1 MPPVVSGDDVTKRW
15 STTQALAGATFT
27 IGDGVTGLLGA
38 NGAGKTTLLG
48 LILGLHRPDRGTIT
62 VFGQDPWVA
71 GAEVRARLGYAPEHD
86 ALPPDVAAHDVVRHL
101 AELHG
106 LPRRDATSRASDA
119 LWEVGLGE
127 ERFRPVGTMSTGQR
141 QRVKLAQAIVHDP
154 DLLLLDEPTN
164 GLDPSQREG
173 MLALIEHVGADLG
186 MHVILSSHLLE
197 EVERVSSS
205 VVILEAGRVVAD
217 GVVAE
222 LAQTDPELLVELD
235 SVDGAGPRAHRWP
248 RPSRRA
254 GLSVVGGRSA
264 AGRRGPGLAGRVR
277 PGPGRPG
284 RGQLLGPQ
292 AGAAEGQPGG
302 HLSGPGRIGA
312 GPVTGRDDRRGRR
325 RRPGPDPRARLPA
338 LPRCPARGRAL
349 GMGPGPSHGRTDHG
363 AEAAGPIQGAAVCGR
378 PHRLPARHRLHWH
391 RGRCCPGDGYGCRR

>member
-1 MPPVVSGDDVTKRW
+1 LAGVPPVVRADDVTKRW

-86 ALPPDVAAHDVVRHL
+86 ALPPDVAAHDIVRHL

-154 DLLLLDEPTN
+154 DLLLLDEPTS
-164 GLDPSQREG
+164 GLDPSQRDG

-186 MHVILSSHLLE
+186 MHVVLSSHLLE

-205 VVILEAGRVVAD
+205 VVILEAGRVVAA
-217 GVVAE
+217 GVVAD
-222 LAQTDPELLVELD
+222 LAQTDPELLIELD
-235 SVDGAGPRAHRWP
+235 SVDEPAPGATLAATLE
-248 RPSRRA
+248 RA
-254 GLSVVGGRSA
+254 GLSVSA
-264 AGRRGPGLAGRVR
+264 DGPRRVVVVLDSPAVYDQVRDALADGSFSVRRLERRRASLEDIYLDRAG
-277 PGPGRPG
+277 
-284 RGQLLGPQ
+284 
-292 AGAAEGQPGG
+292 
-302 HLSGPGRIGA
+302 SGP
-312 GPVTGRDDRRGRR
+312 
-325 RRPGPDPRARLPA
+325 
-338 LPRCPARGRAL
+338 
-349 GMGPGPSHGRTDHG
+349 S
-363 AEAAGPIQGAAVCGR
+363 E
-378 PHRLPARHRLHWH
+378 
-391 RGRCCPGDGYGCRR
+391 

>member
-1 MPPVVSGDDVTKRW
+1 VPPVVIGDDVTKRW
-15 STTQALAGATFT
+15 STTQALAGATFSV
-27 IGDGVTGLLGA
+27 GDGVTGLLGA

-62 VFGQDPWVA
+62 VFGRDPWVA

-154 DLLLLDEPTN
+154 ELLLLDEPTN

-173 MLALIEHVGADLG
+173 MLALIEHVGSDLG

-197 EVERVSSS
+197 EVERVSSA

-217 GVVAE
+217 GVVSE
-222 LAQTDPELLVELD
+222 LAHTDPELVVELD
-235 SVDGAGPRAHRWP
+235 SVDGPDPASQLVVALGAAGLAVSTDGPRRVLVGLDSASVYDRV
-248 RPSRRA
+248 RDTLAEGRFSVRKLERRRA
-254 GLSVVGGRSA
+254 SLEDIYLDR
-264 AGRRGPGLAGRVR
+264 AG
-277 PGPGRPG
+277 
-284 RGQLLGPQ
+284 
-292 AGAAEGQPGG
+292 
-302 HLSGPGRIGA
+302 SGPA
-312 GPVTGRDDRRGRR
+312 P
-325 RRPGPDPRARLPA
+325 
-338 LPRCPARGRAL
+338 
-349 GMGPGPSHGRTDHG
+349 
-363 AEAAGPIQGAAVCGR
+363 
-378 PHRLPARHRLHWH
+378 
-391 RGRCCPGDGYGCRR
+391 

>member
-1 MPPVVSGDDVTKRW
+1 VPPVVTAVDVTKSW
-15 STTQALAGATFT
+15 STTQALSGATFT
-27 IGDGVTGLLGA
+27 VGDGVTGLLGA

-62 VFGQDPWVA
+62 VFGQDPWLS

-106 LPRRDATSRASDA
+106 LPRREATSRASDA

-164 GLDPSQREG
+164 GLDPSQRED
-173 MLALIEHVGADLG
+173 MLALIEHVGVDLG

-197 EVERVSSS
+197 EVERVSAS

-217 GVVAE
+217 GRMAE
-222 LAQTDPELLVELD
+222 LSRIDPELVIELGAGDQRDPAADLTRVLHSSGLAATADGPRRVVVALESD
-235 SVDGAGPRAHRWP
+235 SVYDTVRDALADGRYSVHKLERRTASLEDIYLASAG
-248 RPSRRA
+248 
-254 GLSVVGGRSA
+254 G
-264 AGRRGPGLAGRVR
+264 
-277 PGPGRPG
+277 
-284 RGQLLGPQ
+284 
-292 AGAAEGQPGG
+292 E
-302 HLSGPGRIGA
+302 
-312 GPVTGRDDRRGRR
+312 
-325 RRPGPDPRARLPA
+325 PA
-338 LPRCPARGRAL
+338 K
-349 GMGPGPSHGRTDHG
+349 
-363 AEAAGPIQGAAVCGR
+363 
-378 PHRLPARHRLHWH
+378 
-391 RGRCCPGDGYGCRR
+391 